1 MAHAEGRITIE
12 RPASVVFD
20 FVLDGMN
27 NPRWRPAVVDIQ
39 RVPNKPSGVGAVFK
53 QGLKGPGGRRIDGDY
68 EIVECQPN
76 ALITFQV
83 ITGPARPTGT
93 YRFEAAETS
102 THITFVLQYEPKG
115 LARLMSPMITQT
127 MRSEVATLSNL
138 KAYLE
143 SQHPSGEVVTKI
155 ME

>member
-68 EIVECQPN
+68 EIIELLPN

-83 ITGPARPTGT
+83 ITVPPRPT
-93 YRFEAAETS
+93 
-102 THITFVLQYEPKG
+102 
-115 LARLMSPMITQT
+115 
-127 MRSEVATLSNL
+127 AT
-138 KAYLE
+138 
-143 SQHPSGEVVTKI
+143 HPSQPPATPPHLPSLFQHEPNATS
-155 ME
+155 